1 MLAHSGVRAAFTD
14 AAQAEALATAAVDA
28 GLAQKDVHPIAA
40 PESGG
45 DGDGDGAADVPAGWR
60 SEPGERALAE
70 DATYAVVY
78 TSGTTGRPKASQ
90 VVHRCSVHSA
100 MSYQRILQL
109 GPEDRTAVLFALY
122 YISAMHAHVLPAML
136 GGATI
141 VFADPPRPRAFVR
154 LLAAQRITWAY
165 AVPSWWMLCA
175 RDPAFTAEALSRLRL
190 LAAGGA
196 PFPATLVE
204 DLRERLPRTGLLNI
218 YGLSETHSPGTILL
232 DEEFAERPGS
242 VGKSLPCMEI
252 AVRSDTA
259 GAEGSDGGAE
269 GAGAGTAVWAG
280 GRDLP
285 VGAVGEIWLR
295 GSLVTTGYAGD
306 PDATAAA
313 IQDGWFRTGDVGRVD
328 EDGYLFVLDRTKD
341 MINRGGNK
349 VFSAEVEELL
359 REHPAIADA
368 AVVAA
373 PDALAGEAVVAFVVP
388 AEGASVDLPLVRSWV
403 TSGMAEYAAPS
414 RLHVVDELPRNAVG
428 KTDKLA
434 LRAALGGKNLPP
446 VIAG

>member
-1 MLAHSGVRAAFTD
+1 
-14 AAQAEALATAAVDA
+14 
-28 GLAQKDVHPIAA
+28 
-40 PESGG
+40 
-45 DGDGDGAADVPAGWR
+45 
-60 SEPGERALAE
+60 
-70 DATYAVVY
+70 
-78 TSGTTGRPKASQ
+78 
-90 VVHRCSVHSA
+90 
-100 MSYQRILQL
+100 
-109 GPEDRTAVLFALY
+109 
-122 YISAMHAHVLPAML
+122 
-136 GGATI
+136 
-141 VFADPPRPRAFVR
+141 
-154 LLAAQRITWAY
+154 
-165 AVPSWWMLCA
+165 MLCA

-434 LRAALGGKNLPP
+434 LRAALGGKNLPR
-446 VIAG
+446 